1 MPILFR
7 ERDAVVAVPRI
18 KHGLV
23 SVGWNRTSLVKRG
36 LGVVSLSGGMSIESL
51 EIDSASWFAVFLW
64 GHYHLVAPS
73 HRCSNGYRLNDP

>member
-23 SVGWNRTSLVKRG
+23 SVGWNCTSLVKRG

-51 EIDSASWFAVFLW
+51 EIDSASWFACFSLGPLPSGGTKSPVFQW
-64 GHYHLVAPS
+64 VQAQ
-73 HRCSNGYRLNDP
+73 